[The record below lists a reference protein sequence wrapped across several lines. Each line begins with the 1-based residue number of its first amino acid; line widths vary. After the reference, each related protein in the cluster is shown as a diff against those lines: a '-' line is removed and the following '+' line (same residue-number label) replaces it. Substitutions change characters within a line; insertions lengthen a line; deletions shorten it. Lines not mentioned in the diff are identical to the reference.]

1 MACKPV
7 SAPAAV
13 CQAALANCTSHHKHT
28 QPEALSSPA
37 ISPLWWKYR
46 AELRAVATNT
56 GRPPLLVILIL
67 KLILEYLQHCVSP
80 CVLVPTVPSP
90 SLWEPAV
97 AHQALMDAVLSAEP
111 TVRALSAAHPASSPF
126 SRHAAQN
133 SRVSFLIA
141 YSFLS
146 AQRESISLFL

>member
-37 ISPLWWKYR
+37 ILALWWKYR

-56 GRPPLLVILIL
+56 GWPPVLLILIL
-67 KLILEYLQHCVSP
+67 KLILEYFQHSAKCASP
-80 CVLVPTVPSP
+80 CVFVPTAPSL

-111 TVRALSAAHPASSPF
+111 TVRALAAAHPAISPF
-126 SRHAAQN
+126 PGTQSKTPGFR
-133 SRVSFLIA
+133 F
-141 YSFLS
+141 
-146 AQRESISLFL
+146 